1 MQPGSRPGNMRK
13 PYAPP
18 TLRELGSLRELTE
31 QHFNKHGH
39 QPDMYSHTH
48 PSGAGG
54 SLSG

>member
-1 MQPGSRPGNMRK
+1 MRK

-48 PSGAGG
+48 PHGAGG